1 MCFEPICTNLKEI
14 NISMVLKIMQWWLNS
29 VFTLFRILWKSKCH
43 VLVTF
48 PIQLKKLCSIY
59 TLEHRIELWIFHS
72 LNSKNEHTKRQFFWS
87 TFFEFQLTTKKYV
100 AMHMHYMV
108 VHNHIH
114 HSNILLRLLLYMIFK
129 KMMQQIVRF

>member
-100 AMHMHYMV
+100 VMHYAL
-108 VHNHIH
+108 HGSSQS
-114 HSNILLRLLLYMIFK
+114 HSSFK
-129 KMMQQIVRF
+129 HTITTITIYDFQKNDATNR

>member
-59 TLEHRIELWIFHS
+59 TLEHRIELWIFS
-72 LNSKNEHTKRQFFWS
+72 LVKLEKWTHQKTIF
-87 TFFEFQLTTKKYV
+87 LV
-100 AMHMHYMV
+100 
-108 VHNHIH
+108 
-114 HSNILLRLLLYMIFK
+114 NILWISTYHKKICSNAYALHGSSQSHSSFK
-129 KMMQQIVRF
+129 HTITSITIYDFQKNDATNR

>member
-87 TFFEFQLTTKKYV
+87 TFFEFQLTTKKICSN
-100 AMHMHYMV
+100 AHALHGSSQS
-108 VHNHIH
+108 
-114 HSNILLRLLLYMIFK
+114 HSSFK
-129 KMMQQIVRF
+129 HTITIYDFQKNDATNR